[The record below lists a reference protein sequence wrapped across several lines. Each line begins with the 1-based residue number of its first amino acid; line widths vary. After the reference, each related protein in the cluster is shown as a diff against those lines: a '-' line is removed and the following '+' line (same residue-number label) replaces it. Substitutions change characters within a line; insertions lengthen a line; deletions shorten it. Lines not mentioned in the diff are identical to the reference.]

1 MNLRGKYLWISLPAL
16 LLAAGT
22 ALAGSQAIT
31 ECGAVLTDPGNYR
44 LANDLVDCP
53 ADGVFIGGSDISLD
67 LKGHEISCADV
78 TPLAAGVAVIGTE
91 DALVRNVTVKNGRVS
106 NCNDG
111 IVFVFVENSRI
122 MKISSTGNRRFN
134 GGFGTGITLWLS
146 NHNVVMNSHAF
157 GNAGD
162 GIFSGFSSG
171 NMIKHNKS
179 YENFDGAG
187 ITAEAVSDSLFMC
200 NQVYSNLDGINLQGP
215 SDGYPMY
222 STGNLLQGNY
232 ASYNFG
238 AGINMMGFRWDGWF
252 YGADIPEDNTIRLNI
267 VEHNDYA
274 DVLEIYLDLVTWDVT
289 LHPDETCLN
298 TWEKNR
304 FGSEIGPNGCF
315 GVPVDLDEVCAMG
328 GDDD

>member
-1 MNLRGKYLWISLPAL
+1 MNLRGKHLWISLPAL
-16 LLAAGT
+16 LLATGT
-22 ALAGSQAIT
+22 ALAGSQVIS
-31 ECGAVLTDPGNYR
+31 ECGAVLTEPGNYR

-53 ADGVFIGGSDISLD
+53 ADGVFIDGSDISLD

-91 DALVRNVTVKNGRVS
+91 EAVVSNVTVRNGRVS

-111 IVFVFVENSRI
+111 IVFVFTENSKI
-122 MKISSTGNRRFN
+122 TKISSTGNRRFE
-134 GGFGTGITLWLS
+134 GWGGTGITVWLS
-146 NHNVVMNSHAF
+146 NHNVIMKNRTF

-171 NMIKHNKS
+171 NVFKHNRS
-179 YENFDGAG
+179 YDNFDGAG

-200 NQVYSNLDGINLQGP
+200 NHVSGNLDGINMQGP
-215 SDGYPMY
+215 SDGYPMF
-222 STGNLLQGNY
+222 STDNLLQGNY
-232 ASYNFG
+232 SSYNFG
-238 AGINMMGFRWDGWF
+238 AGINMMGFKWDGWP
-252 YGADIPEDNTIRLNI
+252 YGADIPENNTIRLNI
-267 VEHNDYA
+267 AEHNGYA
-274 DVLEIYLDLVTWDVT
+274 DFLEIYFDLVTWDVT

-304 FGSEIGPNGCF
+304 FGTELGPAGCF
-315 GVPVDLDEVCAMG
+315 GVPFDLDEVCAMG